1 MPDIRYRLDRTWR
14 RPGDGSV
21 VIAGSPLRLFRLSA
35 GGAHV
40 AAQIEAGSQ
49 PDTAAVREFIDRFV
63 EAGAL
68 HPMPDSSEFTL
79 ADVTVVMPHWSPES
93 GRLTAA
99 VPSGV
104 DVIVVDDASPGWS
117 APAPEGPALRVLRRE
132 TNGGPAAAR
141 NTGLAEV
148 RTRLVAF
155 VDTDVVL
162 PAGADEWLAPLLA
175 HFADPRVAIVAPRVA
190 SRADIG
196 SVAAYEQLHSPIDM
210 GAEPARVA
218 PGTRVGYVPSA
229 VMVCR
234 ADVVRDLGGFDEGLR
249 FGEDVDLVWRAV
261 AAGHRVRYEPDV
273 VVHHRPRGRWAD
285 LLRQRVGYG
294 RSAAPLAARHHA
306 AVAPV
311 RASAWSLAVWL
322 LVVMR
327 RPVTGAALA
336 VGTAIALRRRLSLL
350 PAADALQLAL
360 TGHLHAGRQLASA
373 LRRVWW
379 PLAAVAWLVSK
390 RSRPVIAAA
399 FVLPEAVEALRLR
412 STRPVRDL
420 PAAIADDVAYG
431 YGVWAGVAATGEVG
445 ALLPEARGWPPREHG

>member
-1 MPDIRYRLDRTWR
+1 MPTIRYRLDRTWR

-21 VIAGSPLRLFRLSA
+21 IIAGSPLRLFRLSA
-35 GGAHV
+35 GGARV
-40 AAQIEAGSQ
+40 AAQLEAGAP

-63 EAGAL
+63 DAGAL
-68 HPMPDSSEFTL
+68 HPLPDASEFRL
-79 ADVTVVMPHWSPES
+79 NDVTVVMPHWSPDS
-93 GRLTAA
+93 GRLTAE

-104 DVIVVDDASPGWS
+104 AVIVVDDASPGWA
-117 APAPEGPALRVLRRE
+117 APMPEGPALRVLRRDA
-132 TNGGPAAAR
+132 NGGPAAAR

-148 RTRLVAF
+148 RTPLVAF

-162 PAGADEWLAPLLA
+162 PDSAHEWLTPLLA
-175 HFADPRVAIVAPRVA
+175 QFADPRVAIVAPRVA

-196 SVAAYEQLHSPIDM
+196 SVAAYEQRHSPIDM
-210 GAEPARVA
+210 GDEPARVS
-218 PGTRVGYVPSA
+218 PGTRVGYIPSA

-234 ADVVRDLGGFDEGLR
+234 TAAVRDLGGFDEGLR

-261 AAGHRVRYEPDV
+261 AAGHRVRYEPSV
-273 VVHHRPRGRWAD
+273 VVHHRPRSRWAD
-285 LLRQRVGYG
+285 VLRQRVGYG

-322 LVVMR
+322 LVAMR
-327 RPVTGAALA
+327 RPGVGAALA
-336 VGTAIALRRRLSLL
+336 AGTAIALRRRLAAL
-350 PAADALQLAL
+350 PAADALRLAL

-373 LRRVWW
+373 VRRVWW
-379 PLAAVAWLVSK
+379 PLAAVAWLVSR
-390 RSRPVIAAA
+390 RSRPLIAAA
-399 FVLPEAVEALRLR
+399 FVLSETIEAIRLR

-420 PAAIADDVAYG
+420 PAAIADDLAYG

-445 ALLPEARGWPPREHG
+445 ALLPDVSPWPPRDRR

>member
-1 MPDIRYRLDRTWR
+1 MAAVRYRLDRTWR

-40 AAQIEAGSQ
+40 AAQIEAGTQ
-49 PDTAAVREFIDRFV
+49 PDTAAVRQFIDRFV
-63 EAGAL
+63 DAGAL
-68 HPMPDSSEFTL
+68 HPIPDASEFTL

-99 VPSGV
+99 VPAGV
-104 DVIVVDDASPGWS
+104 DVVVVDDASPGWS
-117 APAPEGPALRVLRRE
+117 APSPEGPALRVIRRE
-132 TNGGPAAAR
+132 SNGGPAAAR

-148 RTRLVAF
+148 RTPLVAF

-162 PAGADEWLAPLLA
+162 PVGADEWLVPLLA

-210 GAEPARVA
+210 GGEPARVA
-218 PGTRVGYVPSA
+218 PGTRVGYLPSA

-234 ADVVRDLGGFDEGLR
+234 TEAVRDLGGFDEGLR

-273 VVHHRPRGRWAD
+273 VVHHRPRSRWAD

-311 RASAWSLAVWL
+311 RASGWSLAVWL

-327 RPVTGAALA
+327 RPVVGAALA
-336 VGTAIALRRRLSLL
+336 AGTAIALRRRLSLL
-350 PAADALQLAL
+350 PAADALRLAL

-379 PLAAVAWLVSK
+379 PLAAVAWLVSR
-390 RSRPVIAAA
+390 RSRPVLAAA
-399 FVLPEAVEALRLR
+399 FVLPEVVEALRLR

-445 ALLPEARGWPPREHG
+445 ALLPEVSGWPPRDRD